1 MIKQRLLSSAVIIS
15 LLAGVL
21 HLDMHYPLMG
31 VGGLWLMPLL
41 LGLAL
46 LATAELVDM
55 LIAGGMSLR
64 KRHVILAVAL
74 VHVLTFVP
82 ALLDAIL
89 IDGYPADCAVGRLGW
104 APIGAVLGI
113 CWLWVVE
120 MKHYEEP
127 GGVVTRMGASSLV
140 ILYTGVALSFLT
152 SLRTLPFS
160 GEASS
165 AWGMV
170 ALLSI
175 VIVTKCGDSGAY
187 FMGKTFGKHK
197 MAPRLSPGKT
207 MEGAC
212 GAFLAGM
219 AAAVVVGNWL
229 APALVQMG
237 QGDIVVATGP
247 IWVWAIYG
255 ALITA
260 TGMFGDLA
268 ESLIKRDMQQKD
280 SSSWLPGLG
289 GVLDILDSITLSAVP
304 AYLFWVSGLIGPQ

>member
-21 HLDMHYPLMG
+21 YLDMREPLMK

-55 LIAGGMSLR
+55 LIAGGMWIR
-64 KRHVILAVAL
+64 KCHVMLAVAL

-82 ALLDAIL
+82 ALFDAIL
-89 IDGYPADCAVGRLGW
+89 IDGYPAECPVGRLGW

-113 CWLWVVE
+113 SWLWVVE
-120 MKHYEEP
+120 MKHYEKP
-127 GGVVTRMGASSLV
+127 GGVVTRLGASSLV

-152 SLRTLPFS
+152 SLRTFPFP

-219 AAAVVVGNWL
+219 AAAVFVGLWL

-237 QGDIVVATGP
+237 QGDTTVS
-247 IWVWAIYG
+247 IWAWAIYG

-304 AYLFWVSGLIGPQ
+304 AYLFWVSGLIGPGSQ

>member
-1 MIKQRLLSSAVIIS
+1 L
-15 LLAGVL
+15 
-21 HLDMHYPLMG
+21 
-31 VGGLWLMPLL
+31 
-41 LGLAL
+41 
-46 LATAELVDM
+46 
-55 LIAGGMSLR
+55 
-64 KRHVILAVAL
+64 
-74 VHVLTFVP
+74 
-82 ALLDAIL
+82 
-89 IDGYPADCAVGRLGW
+89 
-104 APIGAVLGI
+104 
-113 CWLWVVE
+113 
-120 MKHYEEP
+120 
-127 GGVVTRMGASSLV
+127 GASSLV

-152 SLRTLPFS
+152 SLRTFPFP

-219 AAAVVVGNWL
+219 AAAVFVGLWL

-237 QGDIVVATGP
+237 QGDTTVS
-247 IWVWAIYG
+247 IWAWAIYG

-289 GVLDILDSITLSAVP
+289 GVLDILDSITLSVVP
-304 AYLFWVSGLIGPQ
+304 AYLFWASGLIGPLN

>member
-21 HLDMHYPLMG
+21 HLDMHHPLMG

-55 LIAGGMSLR
+55 LNVDSMSIR
-64 KRHVILAVAL
+64 KRHVMLAVAL

-82 ALLDAIL
+82 ALLDAFGG
-89 IDGYPADCAVGRLGW
+89 GYPADCAVGRLGW

-113 CWLWVVE
+113 SWLWVVE

-127 GGVVTRMGASSLV
+127 GGGVVTRLGASSLV

-152 SLRTLPFS
+152 SLRTFPFS

-219 AAAVVVGNWL
+219 AAAVVVGNWI

-247 IWVWAIYG
+247 IWAWAIYG
-255 ALITA
+255 ALVTA

-304 AYLFWVSGLIGPQ
+304 AYLFWASGLIGPQ